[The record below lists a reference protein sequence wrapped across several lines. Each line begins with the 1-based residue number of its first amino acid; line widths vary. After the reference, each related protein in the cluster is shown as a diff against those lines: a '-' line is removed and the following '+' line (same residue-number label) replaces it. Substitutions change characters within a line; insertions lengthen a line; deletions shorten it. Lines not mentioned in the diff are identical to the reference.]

1 MKARQALIDR
11 LEEIVGGPL
20 YAETIV
26 LIDAMTEEAC
36 QLAIDNERDAVASNS
51 GPDY

>member
-1 MKARQALIDR
+1 MNARQALITR
-11 LEEIVGGPL
+11 LEELIGDPL
-20 YAETIV
+20 AAGTIELV
-26 LIDAMTEEAC
+26 DAMTEEAC